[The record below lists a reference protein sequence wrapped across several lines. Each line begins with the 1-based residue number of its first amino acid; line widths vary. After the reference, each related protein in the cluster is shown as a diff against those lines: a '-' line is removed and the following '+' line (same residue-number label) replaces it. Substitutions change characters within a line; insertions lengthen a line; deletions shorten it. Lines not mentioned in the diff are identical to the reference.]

1 MDESVRSRLDALLDL
16 ERRYGGRS
24 VPYFLQVLADR
35 REPTLVRIH
44 ILRRLRNRPF
54 IPGYRPTLAE
64 AILEVLSYRSSPEL
78 RLQAALSLGEFT
90 DIEGVPSRLG
100 SLALDPEE
108 SIDVR
113 YSAFTSLQ
121 RAGPTAEC
129 VALLRRLAQDES
141 LGAAARSVL
150 YLWRRSNEQADSDAG
165 NLQGELTDDE

>member
-1 MDESVRSRLDALLDL
+1 MGDPVRSRVDALLDL

-54 IPGYRPTLAE
+54 IARYRPKVAE
-64 AILEVLSYRSSPEL
+64 ALLDVLSDRSLPDL
-78 RLQAALSLGEFT
+78 RLQAALSLAEFT

-100 SLALDPEE
+100 SLALDTHE

-121 RAGPTAEC
+121 RAGPTSEC
-129 VALLRRLAQDES
+129 VTLLRQLAHDES
-141 LGAAARSVL
+141 LGRSARSVL
-150 YLWRRSNEQADSDAG
+150 FLWRRSTEQP
-165 NLQGELTDDE
+165 ERTDQ